1 MIATVIITSSAKGDR
16 KIQFASGNGRNEFR
30 DAVASGKCDVVEIAT
45 LQITKRWRRPKAA
58 VAAKTVKGGNGG
70 EKPDKGKGAG
80 DNKKQ

>member
-58 VAAKTVKGGNGG
+58 VA

-80 DNKKQ
+80 NNKKQ

>member
-58 VAAKTVKGGNGG
+58 VAAKTVKEGGG
-70 EKPDKGKGAG
+70 EKPDKGKGAVG
-80 DNKKQ
+80 NKKQ